1 MSATRVRAAEVV
13 AAAVVVAAA
22 TAPARAPWR
31 RIAAAAMTVLALA
44 GAPAAAAPPG
54 PMQAPQR
61 VVPQQVALWLS
72 VPPVDGDLGACA
84 VDGPARQ
91 WRLAAGDARLSPD
104 RGGYRLQQLGADAG
118 RDDGW
123 TQRCFQLRDGSRV
136 LLQGAV
142 VPAMSARLLSP
153 PLWVAVLENRA
164 RYVPQMTVGCG
175 YPGFGQAPAGCG
187 PGLKPA
193 PMP

>member
-1 MSATRVRAAEVV
+1 MKPVHGRATGVMAAVV
-13 AAAVVVAAA
+13 AASAARNQPGRD
-22 TAPARAPWR
+22 TRWR
-31 RIAAAAMTVLALA
+31 RVAGMGMAMLGLAGMLAAAAAQ
-44 GAPAAAAPPG
+44 PAA
-54 PMQAPQR
+54 QR
-61 VVPQQVALWLS
+61 VDLWLS

-91 WRLAAGDARLSPD
+91 WRLAAADVRLSPD
-104 RGGYRLQQLGADAG
+104 RGGYRVQQLGADAG
-118 RDDGW
+118 RDEGW
-123 TQRCFQLRDGSRV
+123 TQRCFQLRDGTGV

-164 RYVPQMTVGCG
+164 RYVPQMAVGCG
-175 YPGFGQAPAGCG
+175 YPGFGQAPAGCA
-187 PGLKPA
+187 PGLKPV